1 MDPSVR
7 VQIMNLEGRLDAAV
21 LVTAG
26 GASDAAEGNR
36 ERRRQEE
43 EGEGEGGG
51 ERLGKRYEE
60 ACRKKKKR
68 KDAVN
73 CWRSDEAMPPLYQ
86 NEYLL

>member
-43 EGEGEGGG
+43 EGVGGR
-51 ERLGKRYEE
+51 ETRQEI
-60 ACRKKKKR
+60 
-68 KDAVN
+68 
-73 CWRSDEAMPPLYQ
+73 
-86 NEYLL
+86 